1 MQPNEPQNMTE
12 SVSETPARPATPA
25 TPSKSASVNLRPL
38 RALWPFVRR
47 YPKLIAGWLGFLAL
61 SSASTLT
68 LPVAVRYM
76 IDRGFSNAQTGS
88 IDRWFLILLA
98 VALVLAFATAARF
111 YCVSLLGERVIADL
125 RRELYDRLMRLDMA
139 FFERT
144 RTGELVSRLS
154 TDTELLRTVVAS
166 SMSIALRSVITVL
179 GAATMLAVTS
189 PRLAGFAT
197 VGIPLVIL
205 PIVLFGRRV
214 RGMSRNSQDRI
225 ADANARA
232 GETLNAMHTVQSYAR
247 ESHESE
253 RFADAVERAYTAAR
267 KRVRTQATLTASVIM
282 LVFGAIVAVLWIGA
296 HDVIGGGMSAGT
308 LTQFVFYA
316 VFGAGSVGS
325 LSEVWAEVQRAGG
338 GMSRINELLAEVP
351 RIAAPV
357 HPKALPTAGAVT
369 SGKTAIGSIVF
380 EHVRF
385 HYPAR
390 PDTAALE
397 DFSLTVWP
405 GETIALV
412 GPSGAGKSTV
422 LQLLLRFH
430 DPDAG
435 VIRLDG
441 IDLRDLD
448 PTQLRERI
456 ALVPQDPVI
465 FGADALE
472 NIRYGR
478 LTASEDEVV
487 AAARNAEAHEF
498 LSALPEGYR
507 SFLGEKGT
515 RLSGGQQQ
523 RLAIARAVL
532 KDAPILLLDEA
543 TSALDAQSERAIQQ
557 ALERLMQGRTTLVI
571 AHRLATVLRADRI
584 VVLDHGRIVATGT
597 HAELVAQGGLY
608 AELARLQ
615 FAP

>member
-1 MQPNEPQNMTE
+1 MNQSVNETA
-12 SVSETPARPATPA
+12 SATPA
-25 TPSKSASVNLRPL
+25 ESAPARVNLRPL

-47 YPKLIAGWLGFLAL
+47 YPKLIAGWLGFLAVS
-61 SSASTLT
+61 SSATLT

-76 IDRGFSNAQTGS
+76 IDRGFSNAQSGS

-98 VALVLAFATAARF
+98 VALVLAFATAGRF

-125 RRELYDRLMRLDMA
+125 RRQLYDRLMRLDMA

-154 TDTELLRTVVAS
+154 ADTELLRTVVAS

-189 PRLAGFAT
+189 PRLAGFAAI
-197 VGIPLVIL
+197 GIPLVIL

-253 RFADAVERAYTAAR
+253 RFASAVERAYAAAR
-267 KRVRTQATLTASVIM
+267 KRVRTQATLTASVIV
-282 LVFGAIVAVLWIGA
+282 LVFGAITAVLWIGA

-316 VFGAGSVGS
+316 VFGAGSVGA

-338 GMSRINELLAEVP
+338 GMARINELLAEVP
-351 RIAAPV
+351 RIAAPAS
-357 HPKALPTAGAVT
+357 PMALPVASAGDGAV
-369 SGKTAIGSIVF
+369 GRIAF

-397 DFSLTVWP
+397 DFSLSVRP

-435 VIRLDG
+435 TIRVDG

-448 PTQLRERI
+448 PTRLRERI

-472 NIRYGR
+472 NIRYGK
-478 LTASEDEVV
+478 LDASEDDVI

-584 VVLDHGRIVATGT
+584 VVLDHGRIVAEGT

>member
-1 MQPNEPQNMTE
+1 
-12 SVSETPARPATPA
+12 
-25 TPSKSASVNLRPL
+25 VNLRPL
-38 RALWPFVRR
+38 LALWPFVRR
-47 YPKLIAGWLGFLAL
+47 YPKLIAGGLGFLAL
-61 SSASTLT
+61 SSSATLT

-76 IDRGFSNAQTGS
+76 IDRGFSHSQNGS
-88 IDRWFLILLA
+88 VNLWFMLLLA
-98 VALVLAFATAARF
+98 VALVLAFATAGRF
-111 YCVSLLGERVIADL
+111 YCVSLLGERVISDL
-125 RRELYDRLMRLDMA
+125 RRELYDRLMRLDMS

-144 RTGELVSRLS
+144 RSGELVSRLS
-154 TDTELLRTVVAS
+154 ADTELLRTVVAS

-179 GAATMLAVTS
+179 GAATMLTVTS
-189 PRLAGFAT
+189 PRLAGFAAI
-197 VGIPLVIL
+197 GIPLVIL

-214 RGMSRNSQDRI
+214 QGMSRNSQDRI

-247 ESHESE
+247 EAHESE
-253 RFADAVERAYTAAR
+253 RFGSAVERAFAAAR
-267 KRVRTQATLTASVIM
+267 KRIRTQAVLTASVIT
-282 LVFGAIVAVLWIGA
+282 LVFGAIVAVLWVGA
-296 HDVIGGGMSAGT
+296 HDVIGGSMSAGT
-308 LTQFVFYA
+308 LLQFVFYA
-316 VFGAGSVGS
+316 VFGAGSVGA

-338 GMSRINELLAEVP
+338 GMARINELLAEVP
-351 RIAAPV
+351 HIAAPAS
-357 HPKALPTAGAVT
+357 PATLPLAHVAGNPV
-369 SGKTAIGSIVF
+369 GSIAF

-397 DFSLTVWP
+397 DFSLIVRP
-405 GETIALV
+405 GETVALV

-435 VIRLDG
+435 TIRMDG
-441 IDLRDLD
+441 VDLRDLD

-478 LTASEDEVV
+478 LDASEEEVV

-498 LSALPEGYR
+498 LSALPDGYG
-507 SFLGEKGT
+507 SFLGEKGM

-557 ALERLMQGRTTLVI
+557 ALERLMLGRTTLVI

-597 HAELVAQGGLY
+597 HTELVAQGGLY

-615 FAP
+615 FSH